1 MKTSLKDFFGICQRN
16 RSDPV
21 CCILTGSEQGRASQ
35 LFWRQ
40 YVFFGGV
47 FLARLKEVPVVLRW
61 SQQLGWI
68 GRLLSMCA
76 GSVVL
81 LNLWWVQT
89 SRGMF
94 LFPHIQQILSPRGRL
109 GRISQPGTADPYTCS
124 GSLETLW
131 APCSSRHPHRASLL
145 YSCQPFGQIFSS
157 HVECMRVYIW
167 TVGKKQGP
175 QRERERCVWEKRW
188 CVVEQACLVWLRWNL
203 FDWFSSALLRMNRS
217 LPELSRDTLAQLIL
231 FKKYLL
237 LRSLIVSENAF
248 RRQQAQMHLKTI
260 MCFISITKVKRVS
273 VSTLRLKSSTA
284 SQEYTSVTSQE
295 VGREILFTHQ
305 SLWST
310 WSYEKRKRV
319 FQHMQNNKIIQFN
332 SI

>member
-21 CCILTGSEQGRASQ
+21 CCVLTGSEQGRASQ

-40 YVFFGGV
+40 YVFWRG
-47 FLARLKEVPVVLRW
+47 FLARLKEVPVVLRL
-61 SQQLGWI
+61 SQRLGWI

-76 GSVVL
+76 GSVVP

-131 APCSSRHPHRASLL
+131 VLCSSRHPHRASLL
-145 YSCQPFGQIFSS
+145 YSCQPFGQIVSS
-157 HVECMRVYIW
+157 HVECMRVYIR
-167 TVGKKQGP
+167 TVGKSRAHRGK
-175 QRERERCVWEKRW
+175 ERGVFERRDGVLLLF
-188 CVVEQACLVWLRWNL
+188 EQACLVWLGWNL

-217 LPELSRDTLAQLIL
+217 LPELL
-231 FKKYLL
+231 
-237 LRSLIVSENAF
+237 
-248 RRQQAQMHLKTI
+248 H
-260 MCFISITKVKRVS
+260 FIFS
-273 VSTLRLKSSTA
+273 
-284 SQEYTSVTSQE
+284 
-295 VGREILFTHQ
+295 
-305 SLWST
+305 
-310 WSYEKRKRV
+310 
-319 FQHMQNNKIIQFN
+319 
-332 SI
+332 